1 MSRVLVTT
9 DYLHPGDEVDTLLRK
24 HGHQVCHRPAVGVR
38 GTGDALALFD
48 GVAGAVVAS
57 EPVTAEMLSRATD
70 LRVIAR
76 SGVGYDSIDVAA
88 AAARGIRVCNTPGVN
103 HDAVAELTIAL
114 MLMAARRLTSVIDGV
129 REGRWPREA
138 GHELRGAALGVLGYG
153 PSGRAVARLGVAF
166 GMSVLVATGHP
177 DTSAAGVQFVDRDAV
192 IASADYLSL
201 HSRAGAATAR
211 MIDRD
216 VLSAMKDTA
225 VLINTARGALVDEDA
240 LADALEAGRIAGAA
254 LDVVDVEPLP
264 ADSRLRSLDNVVIT
278 SHLAGQTVEAR
289 ARAGLA
295 AAHAV
300 IDVLDGREPEHPVDG
315 GLSSVDSDSKGTLP

>member
-9 DYLHPGDEVDTLLRK
+9 DYLHPGDEVDALLRK
-24 HGHQVCHRPAVGVR
+24 HGHQVSYRPAVGVR
-38 GTGDALALFD
+38 GTEEALALFD
-48 GVAGAVVAS
+48 GIAGAVVAS
-57 EPVTAEMLSRATD
+57 EPVTAEMLARATD

-129 REGRWPREA
+129 REGRWPRDA
-138 GHELRGAALGVLGYG
+138 GHELRGATLGVLGYG
-153 PSGRAVARLGVAF
+153 PSGRAVARLGAAF
-166 GMSVLVATGHP
+166 GMTVLVDTGHP
-177 DTSAAGVQFVDRDAV
+177 DASAAGVQFVDRDTV
-192 IASADYLSL
+192 IAAADYLSL
-201 HSRAGAATAR
+201 HSRASAATGR

-225 VLINTARGALVDEDA
+225 VLINTARGALVDEEA
-240 LADALEAGRIAGAA
+240 LADALETGQIAGAA

-264 ADSRLRSLDNVVIT
+264 ADSRLRGLDNVVIT

-300 IDVLDGREPEHPVDG
+300 IDVLDGREPEHPVDHG
-315 GLSSVDSDSKGTLP
+315 

>member
-9 DYLHPGDEVDTLLRK
+9 DYLHQGDEVDALLRK
-24 HGHQVCHRPAVGVR
+24 HGHQVCYRPAAGVR
-38 GTGDALALFD
+38 GTEEALTLFD
-48 GVAGAVVAS
+48 GIAGAVVAS
-57 EPVTAEMLSRATD
+57 EPVTAEMLARTTD

-88 AAARGIRVCNTPGVN
+88 ATARGIRVCNTPGVN

-114 MLMAARRLTSVIDGV
+114 MLVTARRLISVIDGV
-129 REGRWPREA
+129 RNGRWPRDA
-138 GHELRGAALGVLGYG
+138 GYELRGATLGILGYG
-153 PSGRAVARLGVAF
+153 PSGRAVARLGAAF
-166 GMSVLVATGHP
+166 GMTVLVNTGHP
-177 DTSAAGVQFVDRDAV
+177 DPNAGGVEFVDRDTV
-192 IASADYLSL
+192 IAAADYLSL
-201 HSRAGAATAR
+201 HSRASATTGR
-211 MIDRD
+211 VIDRD

-225 VLINTARGALVDEDA
+225 VLINTARGALVDEQA
-240 LADALEAGRIAGAA
+240 LADALEAGQIAGAA

-264 ADSRLRSLDNVVIT
+264 ADSRLRGLDNVVIT

-300 IDVLDGREPEHPVDG
+300 VDVLDGREPEHPVDRG
-315 GLSSVDSDSKGTLP
+315 